1 MSVEDNGEGR
11 RKVRAVPVGRQVPAP
26 TPRKR
31 GEGAAV
37 PAPAPSATP
46 AKREPTAKAFTT
58 QARGGTSWA
67 AASGGLSLRKQ
78 REAQLAAEREQE
90 QVAVPRPGGAAVP
103 APAPSTAP
111 APSATPAPAPAPA
124 PMKKEGSLPGRAVPV
139 AAPGAA
145 GGRGKGGAA
154 VPAPSPVSA
163 DSGEEAT
170 QGETGGLPAPKRAA
184 SSGEVVEDSTATPS
198 RIVTPAPKKVFIP
211 TPQSTPD
218 SFVGVADDWEEVEEE
233 EVNERRVRA
242 MSAASKRGIRITPR
256 DIVII
261 RFLARYRY
269 AAHHQVA
276 RYIGTSEKATS
287 IRLHKLAEGKIVHK
301 VEITHGRNVWTP
313 TADGIAIADVDM
325 PFIRPQ
331 DIALSTMAHEL
342 GLVNLG
348 IELELGGDNVLQ
360 EDGWPHLNRYDEDS
374 DEPLPGERVLTTREI
389 KQASMR
395 FRKGTNRYEIMAEYK
410 ARMDAWDPSEG
421 YPSPELLPGNEGMF
435 VMYSDEYG
443 DHLPDMVVMRDR
455 EADGSPRSVAIELE
469 LSRKPEKDL
478 IRILQNFKESLLF
491 DKLYY
496 FCHKKSVAT
505 ALMRVN
511 KREVGIPDEN
521 FKVLRYFPTK
531 SKDPFWG

>member
-1 MSVEDNGEGR
+1 MSVEGNGEGR
-11 RKVRAVPVGRQVPAP
+11 KKVRAVPVGRQVPAP
-26 TPRKR
+26 APRRK
-31 GEGAAV
+31 GEGV
-37 PAPAPSATP
+37 PAPAPT
-46 AKREPTAKAFTT
+46 KREPTAKAFTT
-58 QARGGTSWA
+58 TARGGTSWA

-78 REAQLAAEREQE
+78 REAQLAAEREEAQTE
-90 QVAVPRPGGAAVP
+90 GVVPVPRPGGSAAPVP
-103 APAPSTAP
+103 SPS
-111 APSATPAPAPAPA
+111 PSPAPAPAPVSS
-124 PMKKEGSLPGRAVPV
+124 KRRGVLPGRAVPV
-139 AAPGAA
+139 ASPGA
-145 GGRGKGGAA
+145 GMGRGAA
-154 VPAPSPVSA
+154 VPVPAPAVSVPSPVSA
-163 DSGEEAT
+163 DSGEEA
-170 QGETGGLPAPKRAA
+170 GGLPAPKRAA
-184 SSGEVVEDSTATPS
+184 GSEGVELVGESAPAPS
-198 RIVTPAPKKVFIP
+198 RLVTPAPKKVFIP

-218 SFVGVADDWEEVEEE
+218 SFVGVADDWDEVEEE
-233 EVNERRVRA
+233 EVNERRARA
-242 MSAASKRGIRITPR
+242 MSAASKRGVRITPR

-325 PFIRPQ
+325 PSIRPQ

-360 EDGWPHLNRYDEDS
+360 EEGWPHLNRFDEDS

-455 EADGSPRSVAIELE
+455 EADGSPRSIAIELE
-469 LSRKPEKDL
+469 LSRKPERDL